1 MSPDTPEAVE
11 TAPAPLR
18 FGGIL
23 SLAPGEKAHC
33 PIDDWDFEPRFTDG
47 RCPLCGWR
55 PPGPP
60 VTAPRVARIDWF
72 WPMVALLAVVSV
84 VMGVLVLVAYGRA

>member
-1 MSPDTPEAVE
+1 MSTE
-11 TAPAPLR
+11 PARSPLR

-47 RCPLCGWR
+47 RCPLCGWT
-55 PPGPP
+55 PPGAPIE
-60 VTAPRVARIDWF
+60 APRVTRIDWF
-72 WPMVALLAVVSV
+72 WPMVALVTVVSV
-84 VMGVLVLVAYGRA
+84 VMGVLVLVAYSRA